1 MKTRSFAP
9 SFRRLKA
16 LMYHHLWV
24 SIVVFLAVFFLGAVV
39 IIYHFEGAQNPEL
52 TPFDAFRIVLVFF
65 LGEYGDTPI
74 TKAGQFVSVVTF
86 VMGIVV
92 VAAFIGKLAAVFVE
106 LRMEVRMPKDLE
118 RHIVMCNW
126 HGSGDRI
133 IKELHSPL
141 AAPETNVIVITEADV
156 NEPELRQSP
165 EYERVYF
172 IKSDPTMHEV
182 LKRARAHH
190 AKSVIIL
197 ADPVS
202 SDPDA
207 KTALIS
213 LAITKLE
220 QELPQKPHIIAEV
233 TSPNKVQHLVDAGV
247 DEWVC
252 STDYSLGILAQ
263 AALFGKIS
271 DVYQQLLTY
280 SAETNEIYLVG
291 DEKYP
296 RAFHGRSFHDV
307 AQLLNTQRSAENPA
321 ILIGVKREERVI
333 LNPRRDEFDVFRPG
347 DTLIVMAFDQPD
359 LQTIAAGNLAD
370 RPNG

>member
-1 MKTRSFAP
+1 MTQPLTPPSHRLRSLIYSHF
-9 SFRRLKA
+9 
-16 LMYHHLWV
+16 WI
-24 SIVVFLAVFFLGAVV
+24 SIVIFLAAFFLAAVAV
-39 IIYHFEGAQNPEL
+39 MYHFEGAQNSEL

-65 LGEYGDTPI
+65 LGEYGDTPL
-74 TKAGQFVSVVTF
+74 TQVGQFVSVITF
-86 VMGIVV
+86 VLGIVV

-106 LRMEVRMPKDLE
+106 LKMEVKMPKHLE

-126 HGSGDRI
+126 HTSADRI

-141 AAPETNVIVITEADV
+141 AAPDTDIIVITETDV

-172 IKSDPTMHEV
+172 IKSDPIMHAV

-190 AKSVIIL
+190 AHSVIIL
-197 ADPVS
+197 ADPTC

-207 KTALIS
+207 KTAMIS

-220 QELPQKPHIIAEV
+220 RELPQKPHIIAEV
-233 TSPNKVQHLVDAGV
+233 TNPQKVQHLVDAGV

-263 AALFGKIS
+263 AALYGKIS

-280 SAETNEIYLVG
+280 SADTNEIYLVG
-291 DEKYP
+291 DDRYP
-296 RAFHGRSFHDV
+296 GTIYGKNFQEV
-307 AQLLNTQRSAENPA
+307 AQLLNMQRNSDNPV
-321 ILIGVKREERVI
+321 ILVGVKRGNTVI
-333 LNPRRDEFDVFRPG
+333 LNPREHEFDTFRAG
-347 DTLIVMAFDQPD
+347 DTLIVMSFDHPD
-359 LQTIAAGNLAD
+359 LQKL
-370 RPNG
+370 

>member
-1 MKTRSFAP
+1 MKKTLTP
-9 SFRRLKA
+9 SPHRLKS
-16 LMYHHLWV
+16 LVYGHLWI
-24 SIVVFLAVFFLGAVV
+24 SIVIFLGIFFLVSVV
-39 IIYHFEGAQNPEL
+39 IIYHFEGAQNPQL
-52 TPFDAFRIVLVFF
+52 TAFDAFRIVLVFF
-65 LGEYGDTPI
+65 LGEYGDTPA
-74 TKAGQFVSVVTF
+74 TQAGQFVSVITF

-106 LRMEVRMPKDLE
+106 LKMEVKMPKHLE

-126 HGSGDRI
+126 HASGDRI
-133 IKELHSPL
+133 IKELHSAL
-141 AAPETNVIVITEADV
+141 AAPNTDIIVITEADI
-156 NEPELRQSP
+156 NEPELRQSA

-190 AKSVIIL
+190 AQSVIIL
-197 ADPVS
+197 ADPTS

-220 QELPQKPHIIAEV
+220 RELPQKPHIIAEV
-233 TSPNKVQHLVDAGV
+233 TSPHKVQHLVDAGV

-263 AALFGKIS
+263 AALYGKIS

-291 DEKYP
+291 DDKYP
-296 RAFHGRSFHDV
+296 GQFLGKGFQEV
-307 AQLLNTQRSAENPA
+307 AQLLNTQRNPTNPV
-321 ILIGVKREERVI
+321 ILVGVKRAETVI
-333 LNPRRDEFDVFRPG
+333 LNPRKDEFDSFRAG
-347 DTLIVMAFDQPD
+347 DALIVMSFDQPD
-359 LQTIAAGNLAD
+359 LQKLTI
-370 RPNG
+370 

>member
-1 MKTRSFAP
+1 MRKPLTP
-9 SFRRLKA
+9 SSHRLKS
-16 LMYHHLWV
+16 LIYGHLWI
-24 SIVVFLAVFFLGAVV
+24 SIIIFLAIFFLAAVV
-39 IIYHFEGAQNPEL
+39 IIYHFEGAQNPQL
-52 TPFDAFRIVLVFF
+52 SPFDAFRIVLVFF
-65 LGEYGDTPI
+65 LGEYGDTPA
-74 TKAGQFVSVVTF
+74 TQVGQFVSMVTF

-106 LRMEVRMPKDLE
+106 LKMEVKMPKHLE

-126 HGSGDRI
+126 HASGDRI

-141 AAPETNVIVITEADV
+141 AAPDTDIIVITEADL

-165 EYERVYF
+165 QYERVYF

-190 AKSVIIL
+190 AQSVIIL
-197 ADPVS
+197 ADPTC

-220 QELPQKPHIIAEV
+220 RELPQKPHIIAEV
-233 TSPNKVQHLVDAGV
+233 TSPHKVQHLVDAGV

-263 AALFGKIS
+263 AALYGKIS

-280 SAETNEIYLVG
+280 SAETNEIYLVD

-296 RAFHGRSFHDV
+296 ASFHGKSFQEV
-307 AQLLNTQRSAENPA
+307 AQLLNTQRNPKNPV
-321 ILIGVKREERVI
+321 ILVGVKRDNKVI
-333 LNPRRDEFDVFRPG
+333 LNPRNDEFDAFRAG
-347 DTLIVMAFDQPD
+347 DTLIVMSFDQPD
-359 LQTIAAGNLAD
+359 LHTLNI
-370 RPNG
+370 

>member
-1 MKTRSFAP
+1 
-9 SFRRLKA
+9 
-16 LMYHHLWV
+16 V
-24 SIVVFLAVFFLGAVV
+24 IFLTLFFLVAVV
-39 IIYHFEGAQNPEL
+39 IIYHFEREFNPNL
-52 TPFDAFRIVLVFF
+52 TAFDAFRIVLVFF
-65 LGEYGDTPI
+65 LGEYGDTP
-74 TKAGQFVSVVTF
+74 TTQAGQFVSVITF

-106 LRMEVRMPKDLE
+106 LKMEVKMPKSLE

-126 HGSGDRI
+126 HDSGDRI
-133 IKELHSPL
+133 IKELHSAL
-141 AAPETNVIVITEADV
+141 AAPDTDIIVITEADI

-197 ADPVS
+197 ADQTC

-220 QELPQKPHIIAEV
+220 RELSEKPHIIAEV
-233 TSPNKVQHLVDAGV
+233 TNPHKVQHLVDAGV

-263 AALFGKIS
+263 AALYGKIS

-280 SAETNEIYLVG
+280 SKETNEIYLVSS
-291 DEKYP
+291 DKYP
-296 RAFHGRSFHDV
+296 QHFLGKGFQEV
-307 AQLLNTQRSAENPA
+307 AQLLNTQRNTHNPV
-321 ILIGVKREERVI
+321 ILIGVKRGERVI
-333 LNPRRDEFDVFRPG
+333 LNPRKDEFSRFQQG
-347 DTLIVMAFDQPD
+347 DTLIVMSFDQPD
-359 LQTIAAGNLAD
+359 LQHILSV
-370 RPNG
+370 

>member
-1 MKTRSFAP
+1 
-9 SFRRLKA
+9 
-16 LMYHHLWV
+16 V
-24 SIVVFLAVFFLGAVV
+24 IFLTLFFLVAVV
-39 IIYHFEGAQNPEL
+39 IIYHFEKQY
-52 TPFDAFRIVLVFF
+52 TPSLSAFDAFRIVLVFF

-74 TKAGQFVSVVTF
+74 TKTGQFVSVITF

-106 LRMEVRMPKDLE
+106 LKMEVKMPKSLE

-126 HGSGDRI
+126 HDSGDRI
-133 IKELHSPL
+133 IKELHSTL
-141 AAPETNVIVITEADV
+141 AAPDTDIIVITEADL

-182 LKRARAHH
+182 LKRARAHY

-197 ADPVS
+197 ADPTC

-220 QELPQKPHIIAEV
+220 RELSEKPHIIAEV
-233 TSPNKVQHLVDAGV
+233 TNPHKVQHLVDAGV

-263 AALFGKIS
+263 AALYGKIS

-280 SAETNEIYLVG
+280 SNETNEIYLVSS
-291 DEKYP
+291 DKYP
-296 RAFHGRSFHDV
+296 QHFLGKGFQEV
-307 AQLLNTQRSAENPA
+307 AELLNTQRNTHNPV
-321 ILIGVKREERVI
+321 ILIGVKRNDQVI
-333 LNPRRDEFDVFRPG
+333 LNPRKDEFSRFQQG
-347 DTLIVMAFDQPD
+347 DTLIVMSFDQPD
-359 LQTIAAGNLAD
+359 LTHVRHA
-370 RPNG
+370 

>member
-1 MKTRSFAP
+1 MKS
-9 SFRRLKA
+9 SLSSSHRLRA
-16 LMYHHLWV
+16 LIYSYLWI
-24 SIVVFLAVFFLGAVV
+24 SIVIFLIVFFLGAVV
-39 IIYHFEGAQNPEL
+39 IIYHFEGTQNPNL
-52 TPFDAFRIVLVFF
+52 TAFDAFRIVLVFF
-65 LGEYGDTPI
+65 LGEYGDTPA
-74 TKAGQFVSVVTF
+74 TKTGQFVSVVTF

-106 LRMEVRMPKDLE
+106 LKMEVKMPKHLE

-126 HGSGDRI
+126 HESGDRI

-141 AAPETNVIVITEADV
+141 AAPDTDIIVITEADI
-156 NEPELRQSP
+156 NEPELRQSA

-197 ADPVS
+197 ADPAC

-220 QELPQKPHIIAEV
+220 RDLPQKPHIIAEV
-233 TSPNKVQHLVDAGV
+233 TNPQKVQHLVDAGV

-263 AALFGKIS
+263 AALYGKIS

-280 SAETNEIYLVG
+280 SAETNEIYLVDG
-291 DEKYP
+291 DKYP
-296 RAFHGRSFHDV
+296 QHFLGKNFPEV
-307 AQLLNTQRSAENPA
+307 AQLLNMQRNSKNPV
-321 ILIGVKREERVI
+321 ILVGVKRGDRVI
-333 LNPRRDEFDVFRPG
+333 LNPRKHEFDTFQAG
-347 DTLIVMAFDQPD
+347 DTLIVMSFDQPE
-359 LQTIAAGNLAD
+359 LQKIH
-370 RPNG
+370 P

>member
-1 MKTRSFAP
+1 MKS
-9 SFRRLKA
+9 SLSSSHRLKA
-16 LMYHHLWV
+16 LIYNHLWI
-24 SIVVFLAVFFLGAVV
+24 SIVIFLVIFFLGAVV
-39 IIYHFEGAQNPEL
+39 IIYHFEGAENPSL

-65 LGEYGDTPI
+65 LGEYGDTPA
-74 TKAGQFVSVVTF
+74 TEAGQFVSVITF

-106 LRMEVRMPKDLE
+106 LKMEVKMPKHLE

-126 HGSGDRI
+126 HASGDRI
-133 IKELHSPL
+133 IKELHSAL
-141 AAPETNVIVITEADV
+141 AAPDTDIIVITEAEI
-156 NEPELRQSP
+156 NEPELRQSA

-197 ADPVS
+197 ADPAC

-220 QELPQKPHIIAEV
+220 RELSEKPHIIAEV
-233 TSPNKVQHLVDAGV
+233 TSPHKVQHLVDAGV

-263 AALFGKIS
+263 AALYGKIS

-280 SAETNEIYLVG
+280 SAETNEIYLV
-291 DEKYP
+291 DDDKYP
-296 RAFHGRSFHDV
+296 RHFIGKSFQDV
-307 AQLLNTQRSAENPA
+307 AQILNMQRNPKNPV
-321 ILIGVKREERVI
+321 ILVGVKRGEQVV
-333 LNPRRDEFDVFRPG
+333 LNPREDEFDIFKPG
-347 DTLIVMAFDQPD
+347 DTLIVMSFDQPD
-359 LQTIAAGNLAD
+359 LQTLLSAQH
-370 RPNG
+370 

>member
-1 MKTRSFAP
+1 MKKSSPPP
-9 SFRRLKA
+9 SHKLKS
-16 LMYHHLWV
+16 LIYNHLWI
-24 SIVVFLAVFFLGAVV
+24 SIVIFLVLFFLGAVV
-39 IIYHFEGAQNPEL
+39 VIYHFEGAQNPSL

-65 LGEYGDTPI
+65 LGEYGDTP
-74 TKAGQFVSVVTF
+74 TTEAGQFVSVVTF

-106 LRMEVRMPKDLE
+106 LKMEVKMPRGLE

-126 HGSGDRI
+126 HDSGDRI
-133 IKELHSPL
+133 IKELHSAL
-141 AAPETNVIVITEADV
+141 AAPDTDIIIITEADI

-165 EYERVYF
+165 AYERVYF

-197 ADPVS
+197 ADPTS

-220 QELPQKPHIIAEV
+220 RDLTEKPHIIAEV
-233 TSPNKVQHLVDAGV
+233 TNPHKVQHLVDAGV

-263 AALFGKIS
+263 AALYGKIS

-280 SAETNEIYLVG
+280 SAETNEIYLVES
-291 DEKYP
+291 DRYP
-296 RAFHGRSFHDV
+296 QHFLGKGFQDV
-307 AQLLNTQRSAENPA
+307 AQFLNIQRNAKNPV
-321 ILIGVKREERVI
+321 ILVGVKRGERVI
-333 LNPRRDEFDVFRPG
+333 LNPREHEFDVFKPS
-347 DTLIVMAFDQPD
+347 DALIVMSFDQPD
-359 LQTIAAGNLAD
+359 LQELPPA
-370 RPNG
+370 